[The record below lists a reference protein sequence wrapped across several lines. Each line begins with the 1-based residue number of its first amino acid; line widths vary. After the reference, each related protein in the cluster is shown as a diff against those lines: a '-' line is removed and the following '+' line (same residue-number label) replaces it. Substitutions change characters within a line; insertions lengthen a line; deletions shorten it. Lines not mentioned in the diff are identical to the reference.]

1 MNYKKHYDKV
11 IEIMQD
17 HKITKMTKVRI
28 LNSAIIPSF
37 AGACICS
44 ICEDDIEDD
53 TQTIFDVPYHSE
65 YAHTKCFE
73 KAVQ

>member
-1 MNYKKHYDKV
+1 MNYKEHYDKE

-28 LNSAIIPSF
+28 LNSAVIPGF
-37 AGACICS
+37 VGGCICS

-53 TQTIFDVPYHSE
+53 TQMAFYVPYHIE
-65 YAHTKCFE
+65 YAHTTCFE
-73 KAVQ
+73 EALK

>member
-1 MNYKKHYDKV
+1 MIRSEYKMITTKDLKSKI
-11 IEIMQD
+11 IEGLNLED
-17 HKITKMTKVRI
+17 MTV
-28 LNSAIIPSF
+28 
-37 AGACICS
+37 
-44 ICEDDIEDD
+44 DDIEDD